1 MSWRRVTT
9 YFLCFVLLLSVFG
22 GLVTNQPTHA
32 AQEDSIGPWVL
43 LPNQEDPVE
52 DKIALECQ
60 FPIHRGEPGDI
71 FEFEVYLKYHGS
83 APKLFDLTYTEPP
96 PGWSV
101 SLLAGFPEVEVPA
114 IRLES
119 DKEYPDRLKVKFF
132 SGYGVKPAEP
142 GNYSISITASS
153 GSLKDTIELTAEVVN
168 IPRYEVVLT
177 TETERLST
185 DLQAGK
191 ETHLGIRVINTGS
204 GTLEK
209 LSLSA
214 LEPEGWR
221 VTFSPDKV
229 DSLAP
234 TFSQEIDMV
243 IEPPSKT
250 IAGDYEITVEAE
262 TVRVYKRMN
271 LRVTVLTSTIWGWVG
286 IVIVLIVIA
295 GLAVMFRRFGRR

>member
-1 MSWRRVTT
+1 VTR
-9 YFLCFVLLLSVFG
+9 
-22 GLVTNQPTHA
+22 A
-32 AQEDSIGPWVL
+32 AEETETP
-43 LPNQEDPVE
+43 PVE
-52 DKIALECQ
+52 ESIALECQ
-60 FPIHRGEPGDI
+60 FPILRGEPGTV

-83 APKLFDLTYTEPP
+83 APKLFDLDHTEPP

-101 SLLAGFPEVEVPA
+101 ELLAGFPEVEVPA

-142 GNYSISITASS
+142 GDYSITVTVSS
-153 GSLKDTIELTAEVVN
+153 DDLEDKIELTAEVIN
-168 IPRYEVVLT
+168 IPRYAVVLN

-185 DLQAGK
+185 ELEAGQ
-191 ETHLGIRVINTGS
+191 ETHLGIRVVNTGS

-209 LSLSA
+209 LNLSA
-214 LEPEGWR
+214 IEPEGWK
-221 VTFSPDKV
+221 VTFNPAKV

-250 IAGDYEITVEAE
+250 IAGDYQITVEAE
-262 TVRVYKRMN
+262 TVRVYKRMD

-286 IVIVLIVIA
+286 IAIVVVVIV

>member
-1 MSWRRVTT
+1 MSWRRVTN

-22 GLVTNQPTHA
+22 GLVTNQPARA
-32 AQEDSIGPWVL
+32 AQEDSIGPLVL
-43 LPNQEDPVE
+43 LPNQEDPGE
-52 DKIALECQ
+52 DKIVLECQ
-60 FPIHRGEPGDI
+60 FPILRGEPGNV

-83 APKLFDLTYTEPP
+83 AAKLFDLAHTEPP

-101 SLLAGFPEVEVPA
+101 ELLAGFPEVEVPA

-142 GNYSISITASS
+142 GSYSVTITTSS
-153 GSLKDTIELTAEVVN
+153 GSLTDSIELTAEVLN
-168 IPRYEVVLT
+168 IPRYAVVLT

-185 DLQAGK
+185 ELQAGR
-191 ETHLGIRVINTGS
+191 ETHLGIRVVNTGS

-209 LSLSA
+209 LNLSA
-214 LEPEGWR
+214 LEPEGWK
-221 VTFSPDKV
+221 VTFSPAKV

-234 TFSQEIDMV
+234 TFSQEIDML

-250 IAGDYEITVEAE
+250 IAGDYQITVEAE
-262 TVRVYKRMN
+262 TVRVYKRMD

-286 IVIVLIVIA
+286 IAIVLVVIA